1 MSANSEFKTPPE
13 VDAPAMALDFRERR
27 WVPFFLAFSDLLCLE
42 AAILGGYLIRLAL
55 KPWLHILLWPSTY
68 VGVVIAVL
76 SVPIGYF
83 LVGLYPGYGLGS
95 VERFSVRGKVTLLM
109 FLGFIAWDA
118 ILQGGQWSRGLLL
131 ITFVLVL
138 VLIPAVESLVISQLE
153 KRRLWGTPVVVIG
166 HGYSASALFEGLQ
179 RERRL
184 GFVPVAYFDDDESHW
199 GGQWHGVP
207 VIGAVAR
214 AGDLAQSVKT
224 AIIAVPEDSG
234 DRLAELT
241 AALPYFRIIVVPDLG
256 NLQSLWVTA
265 RDLGGIVG
273 IEVTKKLLIRSNRL
287 IKRTMDLLLA
297 GSAIVVASPIIAVAA
312 AAVRAASRGSPFY
325 FQIRQGMDG
334 KPIKVWKLRTMY
346 DDAEARLD
354 QHLAENPEAKAEWDR
369 YVKLSK
375 DPRIVPVVGHFL
387 RRWSL
392 DEVPQLWNVM
402 AGDMSLV
409 GPRPFPDYHLEK
421 FDGKFRALRQR
432 VRPGITG
439 LWQISARSD
448 GDLSVQ
454 EGLDTYYIRNWSLW
468 LDLHILYYTLA
479 AVVMGRGAR

>member
-1 MSANSEFKTPPE
+1 MTANSEPTTPQE
-13 VDAPAMALDFRERR
+13 VDSTATASDFRERR

-42 AAILGGYLIRLAL
+42 VAILGGYLIRLSL
-55 KPWLHILLWPSTY
+55 KPWMHIVLWPSTY
-68 VGVVIAVL
+68 LGVILAVL

-83 LVGLYPGYGLGS
+83 LVGLYPGYGLGP
-95 VERFSVRGKVTLLM
+95 VERFTVRGKVTLVL

-131 ITFVLVL
+131 ITFIL
-138 VLIPAVESLVISQLE
+138 VLILIPAFESLVISGLE
-153 KRRLWGTPVVVIG
+153 KRRLWGTPVIVVG
-166 HGYSASALFEGLQ
+166 DGYSAGPLFEALQ
-179 RERRL
+179 KERRL
-184 GFVPVAYFDDDESHW
+184 GFVPIAYFDDDDTRW
-199 GGQWHGVP
+199 GSEWHGVP
-207 VIGAVAR
+207 VVGAVAR
-214 AGDLAQSVKT
+214 AGELAQSVKT
-224 AIIAVPEDSG
+224 AIIAVSEDSG

-241 AALPYFRIIVVPDLG
+241 VTLPYFRIIVVPDLG

-287 IKRTMDLLLA
+287 IKRTMDLFLA
-297 GSAIVVASPIIAVAA
+297 GSALVIASPIIAA
-312 AAVRAASRGSPFY
+312 AAVSVRAVSLGSPFY
-325 FQIRQGMDG
+325 FQMRQGMDG
-334 KPIKVWKLRTMY
+334 KPVKVWKLRTMY
-346 DDAEARLD
+346 ADAESRLD
-354 QHLAENPEAKAEWDR
+354 QHLAENPEAKEEWDR
-369 YVKLSK
+369 YVKLSN
-375 DPRIVPVVGHFL
+375 DPRIIPVIGHFL
-387 RRWSL
+387 RRWSI
-392 DEVPQLWNVM
+392 DELPQLWNVI

-421 FDGKFRALRQR
+421 FGGKFRALRQR

-454 EGLDTYYIRNWSLW
+454 EGFDTYYIRNWSIW
-468 LDLHILYYTLA
+468 VDLHILYFTLA